1 MLNRERKFAVGP
13 EKKISDPRIFA
24 THGKQ
29 GAMHGPARIG
39 GSVMKP
45 SRIFRIAMLSG
56 TAALALAAPAYAQT
70 AAEATNQSPS
80 GETAQAAAKPANA
93 VEAAQ
98 AAQTATTSTQTTPA
112 GQIVVTGIRQQ
123 YRGDVPLKD
132 LPQSVAV
139 ISDQMLK
146 TAGITRLDVALD
158 LASGVNRQNNFG
170 GIWDAFA
177 IRGFAGDENLPSG
190 VLVNGFNSGRGFGG
204 PRDASNI
211 DHIEVLKGPNAAL
224 FGRGEPGGTVN
235 VITKK
240 PLFTTQGNV
249 GVSYGSFN
257 TERLEGDFTTPII
270 GKAVA
275 IRVNGA
281 YNHSDT
287 FRDVL
292 DNTRYTIT
300 PSVLIKFT
308 PRTILSYELEYIRLK
323 TPLDRGVIAVP
334 QASGGLPVKLGEVP
348 RSRFFGEY
356 ADGRN
361 TVNSLG
367 HQVQLQQNLAKH
379 WSALFGFG
387 YRTSHFYGDSS
398 DPEITPG
405 RQLLYLHPELGRLS
419 RQRRHRDWHTKD
431 WTVRGEI
438 SGQLVTA
445 GIKHHVLFG
454 ADYDSF
460 DSHQIQLRFRPPSA
474 AAQFAG
480 AFGNTIDI
488 FDPVYGVNVPGVV
501 AGEPK
506 LNPFRNLL
514 EKMRGWGVYAQDQ
527 IDVTDAF
534 KIRLG
539 GRYDVFKPHDLFE
552 AGDFNAA
559 VGSTPRVTYR
569 KFSPQVGA
577 VYEFS
582 DNFSIYAA
590 YGEGFRPNSGTDVN
604 SNLFKPE
611 TTRSYEVGSKFALL
625 DKKLNGTIAL
635 FTITKNNVLTSDPNN
650 AGFSLALGKARS
662 RGVEFDL
669 NGKLPGDMTLWLSYA
684 YLDAQSRVTAG
695 DPNGFGF
702 LIRKG
707 DPLLNIPKHSGNI
720 LLTKD
725 FTMGNNRLTIGG
737 GVNYVSKRLGETGV
751 TSFKLPA
758 HTLVKLLTAYNFG
771 NHLQV
776 SGEVSNL
783 FNVHYYP
790 SSYSRLWVTP
800 GAPRT
805 FTVRLGYTY

>member
-1 MLNRERKFAVGP
+1 
-13 EKKISDPRIFA
+13 
-24 THGKQ
+24 
-29 GAMHGPARIG
+29 
-39 GSVMKP
+39 MKP
-45 SRIFRIAMLSG
+45 SRIFRNAMLSG
-56 TAALALAAPAYAQT
+56 AASLALTAPAYAQA
-70 AAEATNQSPS
+70 AAEATNQSSS
-80 GETAQAAAKPANA
+80 GETTQPTAKPATQPANP

-98 AAQTATTSTQTTPA
+98 AAQTATTTTQTTPG
-112 GQIVVTGIRQQ
+112 GQIFVTGIRQP
-123 YRGDVPLKD
+123 YRGDIPLKD
-132 LPQSVAV
+132 LPQSVTV

-146 TAGITRLDVALD
+146 TVGVTRLDAALD

-211 DHIEVLKGPNAAL
+211 DHIDILKGPNSAL

-235 VITKK
+235 ITTKK
-240 PLFTTQGNV
+240 PLFTTEGSAA
-249 GVSYGSFN
+249 VSYGSFD

-270 GKAVA
+270 SKHVA

-287 FRDVL
+287 FRDIL
-292 DNTRYTIT
+292 DNNRFTIT
-300 PSVLIKFT
+300 PSLLVKFT
-308 PRTILSYELEYIRLK
+308 PKTIFTYELEYIHLK
-323 TPLDRGVIAVP
+323 TPFDRGVIAVP
-334 QASGGLPVKLGEVP
+334 QAPGGLPVKLGEVP

-361 TVNSLG
+361 TVHSLG
-367 HQVQLQQNLAKH
+367 HQAQLQQNLAKH
-379 WSALFGFG
+379 WNALLGFG
-387 YRTSHFYGDSS
+387 YRTSTFKGYSS
-398 DPEITPG
+398 DPEITPS
-405 RQLLYLHPELGRLS
+405 RQLLYLHPELGLLS
-419 RQRRHRDWHTKD
+419 RQRRYRDWHTKD
-431 WTVRGEI
+431 LTVRGEI
-438 SGQLVTA
+438 SGQFATF
-445 GIKHHVLFG
+445 GMTHHILFG

-480 AFGNTIDI
+480 AFGNTINI

-506 LNPFRNLL
+506 LNPFRNIL
-514 EKMRGWGVYAQDQ
+514 EKQRGWGIYAQDQ
-527 IDVTDAF
+527 IDITDAF

-539 GRYDVFKPHDLFE
+539 GRYDVFKPRDFFE
-552 AGDFNAA
+552 AGDFNSA
-559 VGSTPRVTYR
+559 VGASPRVTFKR
-569 KFSPQVGA
+569 FSPQAGA

-582 DNFSIYAA
+582 DSFSLYAS

-611 TTRSYEVGSKFALL
+611 TTRAYEAGAKFAFL

-635 FTITKNNVLTSDPNN
+635 FTITKNNVITADPNN

-669 NGKLPGDMTLWLSYA
+669 NGKLPGDLTLWLSYA
-684 YLDAQSRVTAG
+684 YLKAESLVTAG

-725 FTMGNNRLTIGG
+725 FTVANNKLTIGG

-751 TSFKLPA
+751 TAFKLPA
-758 HTLVKLLTAYNFG
+758 YTLVKLLASYDLGEHFQ
-771 NHLQV
+771 L
-776 SGEVSNL
+776 SGDVSNL
-783 FNVHYYP
+783 FDKHYYP

-800 GAPRT
+800 GTPRT
-805 FTVRLGYTY
+805 FTARISYRY

>member
-1 MLNRERKFAVGP
+1 MKKVFYFSSFALSSAACLV
-13 EKKISDPRIFA
+13 A
-24 THGKQ
+24 V
-29 GAMHGPARIG
+29 PA
-39 GSVMKP
+39 
-45 SRIFRIAMLSG
+45 F
-56 TAALALAAPAYAQT
+56 AQT
-70 AAEATNQSPS
+70 QPADQNDRAAKPVQ
-80 GETAQAAAKPANA
+80 TAQAEQPTNP
-93 VEAAQ
+93 AQ
-98 AAQTATTSTQTTPA
+98 ATEVTKEAKTQTQTTPT

-132 LPQSVAV
+132 LPQSVTV
-139 ISDQMLK
+139 LSNQLLQK
-146 TAGITRLDVALD
+146 VGITRLDTALD

-211 DHIEVLKGPNAAL
+211 DHVEILKGPNAAL

-240 PLFTTQGNV
+240 PLFTTQGSA
-249 GVSYGSFN
+249 GVSYGSFD
-257 TERLEGDFTTPII
+257 TERVEGDFTTPLVGDTI
-270 GKAVA
+270 A

-281 YNHSDT
+281 YNHSKT

-292 DNTRYTIT
+292 DNTRFTIT
-300 PSVLIKFT
+300 PSILAKLSPT
-308 PRTILSYELEYIRLK
+308 TTLSYELEYINVK
-323 TPLDRGVIAVP
+323 TPFDRGVIAVP
-334 QASGGLPVKLGEVP
+334 QASGGLPAKLGEVP

-361 TVNSLG
+361 TVHSLG
-367 HQVQLQQNLAKH
+367 HQVQLQQKLGGR
-379 WSALFGFG
+379 WTALFGYG
-387 YRTSHFYGDSS
+387 YRISSFYGYSN
-398 DPEITPG
+398 DPEIAPG
-405 RQLLYLHPELGRLS
+405 RQLLYLHPELGLLS
-419 RQRRHRDWHTKD
+419 RERRYRDWHTTD
-431 WTVRGEI
+431 ITYRGEI
-438 SGQLVTA
+438 SGEFLTA
-445 GIKHHVLFG
+445 GLKHHILFG

-488 FDPVYGVNVPGVV
+488 FDPMYGVNVPGVV
-501 AGEPK
+501 PGEPP
-506 LNPFRNLL
+506 LSNFRNIL
-514 EKMRGWGVYAQDQ
+514 EQQRGWGVYAQDQ
-527 IDVTDAF
+527 IDITKAL

-539 GRYDVFKPHDLFE
+539 GRYDVFKPHDIFE
-552 AGDFNAA
+552 VGDFNHA

-569 KFSPQVGA
+569 KFSPQAGA

-604 SNLFKPE
+604 SDLFKPE
-611 TTRSYEVGSKFALL
+611 TTVSYEAGAKFALL
-625 DKKLNGTIAL
+625 DKALNGTIAI
-635 FTITKNNVLTSDPNN
+635 FNITKNNVLTSDPNN
-650 AGFSLALGKARS
+650 AGFSLALGRARS
-662 RGVEFDL
+662 RGLEFDL

-684 YLDAQSRVTAG
+684 YLDAESLVTAG

-707 DPLLNIPKHSGNI
+707 DPLLNIPKNSGNI

-725 FTMGNNRLTIGG
+725 FTLGNDKLTLGG

-751 TSFKLPA
+751 TSFQLPA
-758 HTLVKLLTAYNFG
+758 YTLVKLLASYDIG
-771 NHLQV
+771 EHIEI
-776 SGEVSNL
+776 SGEVNNL

-800 GAPRT
+800 GAPRE
-805 FTVRLGYTY
+805 FTARLNYRF

>member
-1 MLNRERKFAVGP
+1 
-13 EKKISDPRIFA
+13 
-24 THGKQ
+24 
-29 GAMHGPARIG
+29 
-39 GSVMKP
+39 MKP
-45 SRIFRIAMLSG
+45 SRNFRNAMLSG
-56 TAALALAAPAYAQT
+56 AASLAIMSPAYAK
-70 AAEATNQSPS
+70 AAPEAANQSSSGEAT
-80 GETAQAAAKPANA
+80 QAAVPPAQPANP

-98 AAQTATTSTQTTPA
+98 VEQTAATTTQTTPA
-112 GQIVVTGIRQQ
+112 GRIVITGIRQP
-123 YRGDVPLKD
+123 YRGDIPLKD
-132 LPQSVAV
+132 LPQAVTV

-146 TAGITRLDVALD
+146 TVGVTRLDAALD

-211 DHIEVLKGPNAAL
+211 DHIDILKGPNSAL

-235 VITKK
+235 ITTKK
-240 PLFTTQGNV
+240 PLFTTEGSAAA
-249 GVSYGSFN
+249 SYGSFD
-257 TERLEGDFTTPII
+257 TERLEGDFTTPVI
-270 GKAVA
+270 GKQVA

-287 FRDVL
+287 FRDIL
-292 DNTRYTIT
+292 DNHRFTVT
-300 PSVLIKFT
+300 PSLLVKFT
-308 PRTILSYELEYIRLK
+308 PQTILSYELEYIHLK
-323 TPLDRGVIAVP
+323 TPFDRGVIAVP
-334 QASGGLPVKLGEVP
+334 QAPGGLPVKLGEVP

-356 ADGRN
+356 VDGRN

-367 HQVQLQQNLAKH
+367 HQVQLQQNLANH
-379 WSALFGFG
+379 WNLLLGAG
-387 YRTSHFYGDSS
+387 YRTSTFKGYSS

-419 RQRRHRDWHTKD
+419 RQRRYRHWHTKD
-431 WTVRGEI
+431 LTLRGEI
-438 SGQLVTA
+438 SGQFATGGL
-445 GIKHHVLFG
+445 KHHVLFG

-501 AGEPK
+501 AGEPA
-506 LNPFRNLL
+506 LGAFRNIL
-514 EKMRGWGVYAQDQ
+514 EQQKGWGVYAQDQ
-527 IDVTDAF
+527 IDLTDAF

-539 GRYDVFKPHDLFE
+539 GRYDVFKPYDVFE
-552 AGDFNAA
+552 VGDFNHA
-559 VGSTPRVTYR
+559 VGASPRVTFK

-582 DNFSIYAA
+582 DSFSLYASF
-590 YGEGFRPNSGTDVN
+590 GEGFRPNSGTDVA

-611 TTRSYEVGSKFALL
+611 TTRAYEAGAKFAFL
-625 DKKLNGTIAL
+625 DKRLNGTIAL
-635 FTITKNNVLTSDPNN
+635 FTITKNNVIAADPNN

-669 NGKLPGDMTLWLSYA
+669 NGKLPGDLTLWLSYA
-684 YLDAQSRVTAG
+684 YLDAESLVTAG

-725 FTMGNNRLTIGG
+725 FQIGNNKLTVGG
-737 GVNYVSKRLGETGV
+737 GVNYISKRLGETGV
-751 TSFKLPA
+751 TAFKLPA
-758 HTLVKLLTAYNFG
+758 YTLVKLLASYEFG
-771 NHLQV
+771 EHFQI
-776 SGEVSNL
+776 SGDVSNL
-783 FNVHYYP
+783 FNKHYYP

-800 GAPRT
+800 GIPRA
-805 FTVRLGYTY
+805 FTVRIGYRY

>member
-1 MLNRERKFAVGP
+1 
-13 EKKISDPRIFA
+13 
-24 THGKQ
+24 
-29 GAMHGPARIG
+29 
-39 GSVMKP
+39 MKP
-45 SRIFRIAMLSG
+45 SRIFRNAMLSS
-56 TAALALAAPAYAQT
+56 AASLAVAAPAYAQS
-70 AAEATNQSPS
+70 AAGATS
-80 GETAQAAAKPANA
+80 GETAQAAAQPPAQPANPVDA
-93 VEAAQ
+93 SQ
-98 AAQTATTSTQTTPA
+98 AAQTAPTTTQTTP
-112 GQIVVTGIRQQ
+112 GGRIVITGIRQQ

-132 LPQSVAV
+132 LPQSISV

-146 TAGITRLDVALD
+146 TVGITRLDAALD

-177 IRGFAGDENLPSG
+177 IRGFAGDPDLPSG

-211 DHIEVLKGPNAAL
+211 DHIEVLKGPNSAL

-240 PLFTTQGNV
+240 PLFTTEGSV
-249 GVSYGSFN
+249 GASYGSFN

-270 GKAVA
+270 GKQVA

-287 FRDVL
+287 FRNVL
-292 DNTRYTIT
+292 DNERFTIT

-308 PRTILSYELEYIRLK
+308 PRTILSYELEYIHLK
-323 TPLDRGVIAVP
+323 TPFDRGVIAVP

-387 YRTSHFYGDSS
+387 YRTSTFQGYSS

-405 RQLLYLHPELGRLS
+405 RQLLYLHPELGLMS
-419 RQRRHRDWHTKD
+419 RQRRYRHWHTKD
-431 WTVRGEI
+431 VTVRGEI
-438 SGQLVTA
+438 SGQFDTGGV
-445 GIKHHVLFG
+445 KHHILFG

-480 AFGNTIDI
+480 AFGNTINI
-488 FDPVYGVNVPGVV
+488 FDPVYGVNVPQPGPSS
-501 AGEPK
+501 ATDMR
-506 LNPFRNLL
+506 PFRNLL
-514 EKMRGWGVYAQDQ
+514 EQQKGWGIYAQDQ

-539 GRYDVFKPHDLFE
+539 GRYDVFKPAAFFE
-552 AGDFNAA
+552 VGDFNHPK
-559 VGSTPRVTYR
+559 GRSSPVTFR
-569 KFSPQVGA
+569 RFSPQAGA
-577 VYEFS
+577 VYEFG
-582 DNFSIYAA
+582 DNFSLYVS

-611 TTRSYEVGSKFALL
+611 TTRAYEAGAKFALL

-635 FTITKNNVLTSDPNN
+635 FSITKNNVITADPNN
-650 AGFSLALGKARS
+650 AGFNLALGKARS

-669 NGKLPGDMTLWLSYA
+669 NGKLPGDLTLWLSYA
-684 YLDAQSRVTAG
+684 YLDAESLVTTG
-695 DPNGFGF
+695 DPNGFNLF
-702 LIRKG
+702 INKG
-707 DPLLNIPKHSGNI
+707 DPLLNIPKNSGNI

-737 GVNYVSKRLGETGV
+737 GVNYVSKRLGEVGV

-758 HTLVKLLTAYNFG
+758 HTLVKLLTSYSFG
-771 NHLQV
+771 DHFQI
-776 SGEVSNL
+776 SGEVNNL

-790 SSYSRLWVTP
+790 SSFSRLWVTP
-800 GAPRT
+800 GSPRS
-805 FTVRLGYTY
+805 FTVRLGYSY

>member
-1 MLNRERKFAVGP
+1 MMMKHTRMFRNGMLAGVATLAFA
-13 EKKISDPRIFA
+13 
-24 THGKQ
+24 
-29 GAMHGPARIG
+29 PA
-39 GSVMKP
+39 
-45 SRIFRIAMLSG
+45 
-56 TAALALAAPAYAQT
+56 AYAQT
-70 AAEATNQSPS
+70 ADQVPSKTEPVQTTQGNQP
-80 GETAQAAAKPANA
+80 PANP

-98 AAQTATTSTQTTPA
+98 AAQTATTTTQSTPSGA
-112 GQIVVTGIRQQ
+112 VVITGIRQP
-123 YRGDVPLKD
+123 YRGDIPLKD
-132 LPQSVAV
+132 LPQSVTV

-146 TAGITRLDVALD
+146 TVGVTRLDAALD

-211 DHIEVLKGPNAAL
+211 DHIDILKGPNSAL

-235 VITKK
+235 ITTKK
-240 PLFTTQGNV
+240 PLFTTEGSATA
-249 GVSYGSFN
+249 SYGSFD

-270 GKAVA
+270 SKKVA

-287 FRDVL
+287 FRDIL
-292 DNTRYTIT
+292 DNNRFTIT
-300 PSVLIKFT
+300 PSLLVKFT
-308 PRTILSYELEYIRLK
+308 PKTILTYELEYIHLK

-348 RSRFFGEY
+348 RSRYFGEY

-361 TVNSLG
+361 TVRSLG

-379 WSALFGFG
+379 WNALLGFG
-387 YRTSHFYGDSS
+387 YRTSHFFGDSS

-405 RQLLYLHPELGRLS
+405 RQLLYLHPELGLMS

-431 WTVRGEI
+431 LTVRGEI

-445 GIKHHVLFG
+445 GLTHHILFG

-474 AAQFAG
+474 AAQFGG
-480 AFGNTIDI
+480 AFGNTINI

-501 AGEPK
+501 PGQPAPG
-506 LNPFRNLL
+506 PFRNLL
-514 EKMRGWGVYAQDQ
+514 EKQRGWGVYAQDQ
-527 IDVTDAF
+527 IDITDAL
-534 KIRLG
+534 KLRLG
-539 GRYDVFKPHDLFE
+539 GRYDVFKPHAIFE
-552 AGDFNAA
+552 VGDFNHA
-559 VGSTPRVTYR
+559 VGSSPRVKFT
-569 KFSPQVGA
+569 KFSPQAGA

-582 DNFSIYAA
+582 DSFSLYVS

-611 TTRSYEVGSKFALL
+611 TTRAYEAGTKFAFL
-625 DKKLNGTIAL
+625 DKRLNGTIAL

-669 NGKLPGDMTLWLSYA
+669 NGKLPADITLWLSYA
-684 YLDAQSRVTAG
+684 YLDAESRVTAG

-725 FTMGNNRLTIGG
+725 FTIANNKLTIGG
-737 GVNYVSKRLGETGV
+737 GVNYVSKRLGETGI

-758 HTLVKLLTAYNFG
+758 HTLVKLLASYDLGEHFQ
-771 NHLQV
+771 L
-776 SGEVSNL
+776 SGDVSNL

-805 FTVRLGYTY
+805 FTVRIGYRY

>member
-1 MLNRERKFAVGP
+1 MSRASHFRTFVLSSA
-13 EKKISDPRIFA
+13 A
-24 THGKQ
+24 TL
-29 GAMHGPARIG
+29 
-39 GSVMKP
+39 V
-45 SRIFRIAMLSG
+45 
-56 TAALALAAPAYAQT
+56 AAPAIAQT
-70 AAEATNQSPS
+70 QSAANADSAAKPVQ
-80 GETAQAAAKPANA
+80 TAQAEQPTNP
-93 VEAAQ
+93 AQ
-98 AAQTATTSTQTTPA
+98 ATEVTKQAPTQTQTTPT

-132 LPQSVAV
+132 LPQSVTV
-139 ISDQMLK
+139 LSNQLLQK
-146 TAGITRLDVALD
+146 VGVTRLDTALD

-211 DHIEVLKGPNAAL
+211 DHIEILKGPNAAL

-240 PLFTTQGNV
+240 PLFTTQGSA

-257 TERLEGDFTTPII
+257 TERLEGDFTTPVI
-270 GKAVA
+270 GKTVA

-292 DNTRYTIT
+292 DNSRFTIT
-300 PSVLIKFT
+300 PSILFKFT
-308 PRTILSYELEYIRLK
+308 PHTILSYELEYINVK
-323 TPLDRGVIAVP
+323 TPFDRGVVAVP
-334 QASGGLPVKLGEVP
+334 EGSGELSAKLGEVP

-361 TVNSLG
+361 TVHSLG
-367 HQVQLQQNLAKH
+367 HQVQLQQGLGGR
-379 WSALFGFG
+379 WTALFGFG
-387 YRTSHFYGDSS
+387 YRTSSFYGYSS
-398 DPEITPG
+398 DPEIVPG
-405 RQLLYLHPELGRLS
+405 RQLLYLHPELGLLS
-419 RQRRHRDWHTKD
+419 RERRYRDWHTKD
-431 WTVRGEI
+431 MTVRGEI
-438 SGQLVTA
+438 SGEILT
-445 GIKHHVLFG
+445 GGMKHHILFG

-460 DSHQIQLRFRPPSA
+460 DSHQIQLRYRPPP
-474 AAQFAG
+474 AAQQYAG
-480 AFGNTIDI
+480 AFGNTINI
-488 FDPVYGVNVPGVV
+488 FDPMYGVNVPGVV
-501 AGEPK
+501 PGEPP
-506 LNPFRNLL
+506 LSNFRNLL
-514 EKMRGWGVYAQDQ
+514 EQQRGWGVYAQDQ
-527 IDVTDAF
+527 IDVTKAF

-539 GRYDVFKPHDLFE
+539 GRYDVFKPHDIFE
-552 AGDFNAA
+552 IGDFNHA
-559 VGSTPRVTYR
+559 VGDSPRVTFR
-569 KFSPQVGA
+569 KFSPQAGA
-577 VYEFS
+577 VYEFN

-611 TTRSYEVGSKFALL
+611 TTVSYEAGAKFSFLEKA
-625 DKKLNGTIAL
+625 LNGTIAV
-635 FTITKNNVLTSDPNN
+635 FNITKNNVITSDPNN

-669 NGKLPGDMTLWLSYA
+669 NGQLSNDMTLWVSYA
-684 YLDAQSRVTAG
+684 YLDAESLVTAG

-707 DPLLNIPKHSGNI
+707 DPLLNIPKNSGNI

-725 FTMGNNRLTIGG
+725 FAVGSNKLTIGG
-737 GVNYVSKRLGETGV
+737 GINYVSKRLGETGV
-751 TSFKLPA
+751 TSFQLPA
-758 HTLVKLLTAYNFG
+758 YTLVKLIASYDIG
-771 NHLQV
+771 PRVQI
-776 SGEVSNL
+776 SGEVNNL

-800 GAPRT
+800 GEPRA
-805 FTVRLGYTY
+805 FTARLNYRF

>member
-1 MLNRERKFAVGP
+1 MFRYGMLAGVATVAFA
-13 EKKISDPRIFA
+13 
-24 THGKQ
+24 
-29 GAMHGPARIG
+29 PA
-39 GSVMKP
+39 
-45 SRIFRIAMLSG
+45 
-56 TAALALAAPAYAQT
+56 AYAQT
-70 AAEATNQSPS
+70 ADQVPPKTEPVQA
-80 GETAQAAAKPANA
+80 AQANQPPANP
-93 VEAAQ
+93 VDAAQ
-98 AAQTATTSTQTTPA
+98 AAQKATTTTQTTPA
-112 GQIVVTGIRQQ
+112 GQIVITGIRQQ

-132 LPQSVAV
+132 LPQSVTV

-146 TAGITRLDVALD
+146 MVGITRLDAALD

-240 PLFTTQGNV
+240 PLFTTEGSV

-257 TERLEGDFTTPII
+257 TERVEGDFTTPIVD
-270 GKAVA
+270 KHVA

-281 YNHSDT
+281 YTHSDT

-292 DNTRYTIT
+292 DNNRFTIT

-308 PRTILSYELEYIRLK
+308 PHTILSYELEYIHLK
-323 TPLDRGVIAVP
+323 TPFDRGVIAVP
-334 QASGGLPVKLGEVP
+334 QAPGGLPAKLGEVP

-356 ADGRN
+356 VDGRN

-367 HQVQLQQNLAKH
+367 HQAQLQQNLAKH
-379 WSALFGFG
+379 WSVLFGLG
-387 YRTSHFYGDSS
+387 YRTSTFQGYSS

-405 RQLLYLHPELGRLS
+405 RQLLYLHPELGLMS
-419 RQRRHRDWHTKD
+419 RQRRYRHWHTKD
-431 WTVRGEI
+431 VTVRGEV
-438 SGQLVTA
+438 SGQFATFGLT
-445 GIKHHVLFG
+445 HHILFG

-474 AAQFAG
+474 AAQFGG
-480 AFGNTIDI
+480 AFGNTINI
-488 FDPVYGVNVPGVV
+488 FDPVYGVNVPGVIP
-501 AGEPK
+501 GEPP
-506 LNPFRNLL
+506 LANFRDLL
-514 EKMRGWGVYAQDQ
+514 EEQRGGGIYAQDQ

-539 GRYDVFKPHDLFE
+539 GRYDIFKPHDVFE
-552 AGDFNAA
+552 EGDFNHA
-559 VGSTPRVTYR
+559 VGDSPRVTFR
-569 KFSPQVGA
+569 KFSPQAGA

-582 DNFSIYAA
+582 DSLSIYAA

-611 TTRSYEVGSKFALL
+611 TTRSYEAGAKFAFL
-625 DKKLNGTIAL
+625 DKKLNGTIAV
-635 FTITKNNVLTSDPNN
+635 FTITKNNVITADPNN

-684 YLDAQSRVTAG
+684 YLDAESLVTAG

-707 DPLLNIPKHSGNI
+707 DPLLNIPKNSGNI
-720 LLTKD
+720 LLTKE
-725 FTMGNNRLTIGG
+725 FAMGNNRLTIGG

-758 HTLVKLLTAYNFG
+758 HTLVKLLTSYDFG
-771 NHLQV
+771 EHFQV
-776 SGEVSNL
+776 SGEVDNL

>member
-1 MLNRERKFAVGP
+1 
-13 EKKISDPRIFA
+13 
-24 THGKQ
+24 
-29 GAMHGPARIG
+29 
-39 GSVMKP
+39 MKP
-45 SRIFRIAMLSG
+45 SRIFRNAMLSG
-56 TAALALAAPAYAQT
+56 AASLALTAPAYAQ
-70 AAEATNQSPS
+70 AAADATNQSSS
-80 GETAQAAAKPANA
+80 GETTQPAAKPATQPANP

-98 AAQTATTSTQTTPA
+98 AAQTATTTTQTTPG
-112 GQIVVTGIRQQ
+112 GQIFVTGIRQP
-123 YRGDVPLKD
+123 YRGDIPLKD
-132 LPQSVAV
+132 LPQSVTV

-146 TAGITRLDVALD
+146 TVGVTRLDAALD

-211 DHIEVLKGPNAAL
+211 DHIDILKGPNSAL

-235 VITKK
+235 ITTKK
-240 PLFTTQGNV
+240 PLFTTEGSAA
-249 GVSYGSFN
+249 VSYGSFD

-270 GKAVA
+270 GKHVA

-287 FRDVL
+287 FRDIL
-292 DNTRYTIT
+292 DNNRFTIT
-300 PSVLIKFT
+300 PSLLVKFT
-308 PRTILSYELEYIRLK
+308 PKTIFTYELEYIHLK
-323 TPLDRGVIAVP
+323 TPFDRGVIAVP
-334 QASGGLPVKLGEVP
+334 QAPGGLPVKLGEVP

-361 TVNSLG
+361 TVHSLG
-367 HQVQLQQNLAKH
+367 HQAQLQQNLAKH
-379 WSALFGFG
+379 WNALLGFG
-387 YRTSHFYGDSS
+387 YRTSTFKGYSS
-398 DPEITPG
+398 DPEITPS
-405 RQLLYLHPELGRLS
+405 RQLLYLHPELGLLS
-419 RQRRHRDWHTKD
+419 RQRRYRDWHTKD
-431 WTVRGEI
+431 LTVRGEI
-438 SGQLVTA
+438 SGQFATF
-445 GIKHHVLFG
+445 GMTHHILFG

-480 AFGNTIDI
+480 AFGNTINI

-506 LNPFRNLL
+506 LNPFRNIL
-514 EKMRGWGVYAQDQ
+514 EKQRGWGIYAQDQ
-527 IDVTDAF
+527 IDITDAF

-539 GRYDVFKPHDLFE
+539 GRYDVFKPRDFFE
-552 AGDFNAA
+552 AGDFNSA
-559 VGSTPRVTYR
+559 VGASPRVTFKR
-569 KFSPQVGA
+569 FSPQAGA

-582 DNFSIYAA
+582 DSFSLYAS

-611 TTRSYEVGSKFALL
+611 TTRAYEAGAKFAFL

-635 FTITKNNVLTSDPNN
+635 FTITKNNVITADPNN

-669 NGKLPGDMTLWLSYA
+669 NGKLPGDLTLWLSYA
-684 YLDAQSRVTAG
+684 YLKAESLVTAG

-725 FTMGNNRLTIGG
+725 FTVANNKLTIGG

-751 TSFKLPA
+751 TAFKLPA
-758 HTLVKLLTAYNFG
+758 YTLVKLLASYDLGEHFQ
-771 NHLQV
+771 L
-776 SGEVSNL
+776 SGDVSNL
-783 FNVHYYP
+783 FDKHYYP

-800 GAPRT
+800 GTPRT
-805 FTVRLGYTY
+805 FTARISYRY